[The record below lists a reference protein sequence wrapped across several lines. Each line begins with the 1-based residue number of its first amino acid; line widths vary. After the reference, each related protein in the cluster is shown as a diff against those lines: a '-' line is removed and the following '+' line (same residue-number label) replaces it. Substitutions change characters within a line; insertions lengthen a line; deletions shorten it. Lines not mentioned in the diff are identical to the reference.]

1 MEIRIGLIGSGFMG
15 RAHALGFAHATR
27 VFDLPLTVVLD
38 TLADIDAV
46 TAAKAAHQ
54 FGFEHSTGHWED
66 LLSNAA
72 INLIDITSPNA
83 LHKPMA
89 MAAIAAGKHVYC
101 EKPLA
106 PSAADC
112 LEMTLAAEKAGVKTA
127 VGFNYIKNPM
137 MALAREIIQSGE
149 IGDIRSFRGIHAED
163 YMADANTPWTWR
175 LAPGTGGGALGDIGS
190 HIIATA
196 RYLLGEIASV
206 QGFQVTAISQRPD
219 IKNAA
224 LFASAREAS
233 NVAQKAVEVDDI
245 SRAFVTFANGASGS
259 IEANWIATGRKMQHD
274 FEIYGSKGALLF
286 TQERFNELHLF
297 VNDANRSR
305 QGFKKIFAGPEHT
318 PYGDFCVAGGHQI
331 GFNDLKTIEIRDYL
345 LAIVGQPSDCADF
358 REGYQVQRTVE
369 AIAESAR
376 SGKIIAL

>member
-15 RAHALGFAHATR
+15 RAHALGFAHAPR
-27 VFDLPLTVVLD
+27 VFDLPVTLVLD
-38 TLADIDAV
+38 TLADIDEA
-46 TAAKAAHQ
+46 TAAKMARQ
-54 FGFEHSTGHWED
+54 FGFENATGNWED
-66 LLSNAA
+66 LLTNPA

-106 PSAADC
+106 PTAADC

-149 IGDIRSFRGIHAED
+149 IGEIRSFRGIHAED
-163 YMADANTPWTWR
+163 YMYDANTPWTWR
-175 LAPGTGGGALGDIGS
+175 MAPGTGGGALGDIGS
-190 HIIATA
+190 HIIETA
-196 RYLLGEIASV
+196 RYLLGDITSV
-206 QGFQVTAISQRPD
+206 QGFQTTAIAQRPD
-219 IKNAA
+219 IQNAA
-224 LFASAREAS
+224 LFAG
-233 NVAQKAVEVDDI
+233 AQDLANAPQRAVEVDDI
-245 SRAFVTFANGASGS
+245 SRAFISFANGATGS

-297 VNDANRSR
+297 VNSDGRGQ
-305 QGFKKIFAGPEHT
+305 QGFRKIFAGPEHA
-318 PYGDFCVAGGHQI
+318 PYGDFCVAGGHQL
-331 GFNDLKTIEIRDYL
+331 GFNDLKTIEVRDYL
-345 LAIVGQPSDCADF
+345 LSIAGQPSHCVDF
-358 REGYQVQRTVE
+358 REGYHVQRTVE
-369 AIAESAR
+369 AISESAR
-376 SGKIIAL
+376 SGKSIAL